1 MDRREQITGNGKV
14 LFRRPCGI
22 SMVQY
27 AGRGTCTPWPWPPH
41 RSLVRRSGHL
51 YATGDGPLP
60 LRVSRLRD
68 HVGRRARVEGVRRW
82 LGIVG
87 QLVQVMDREEASFR
101 SGCGQRHITGLQ
113 LPSSSARFFY
123 RFR

>member
-1 MDRREQITGNGKV
+1 MGLAWSSTPVGAPVRHGHGHLIDRW
-14 LFRRPCGI
+14 
-22 SMVQY
+22 Y
-27 AGRGTCTPWPWPPH
+27 AGRGTCT
-41 RSLVRRSGHL
+41 RRG
-51 YATGDGPLP
+51 TGPLP

-113 LPSSSARFFY
+113 LPSSYARFFY